1 MVEGSFNHCV
11 DLFEYGAFVF
21 HRLPAHLGSMVLSTA
36 GGTCGAICRAVGAP
50 VGRAFL
56 FSVALEATVVAD
68 ATVVGRGSG
77 GSVEGLALAPG

>member
-1 MVEGSFNHCV
+1 M
-11 DLFEYGAFVF
+11 
-21 HRLPAHLGSMVLSTA
+21 
-36 GGTCGAICRAVGAP
+36 GAP

-77 GSVEGLALAPG
+77 GSVEGWLWPLVEVFLGLGWLYSLVEVWPGCVARVRVGLPGPGPGRGLGRLC